1 MPQDDKKVNY
11 HDIPNEALNT
21 PLKHLREEYNIEL
34 LSPDQIPINR
44 YLKSQ
49 H

>member
-1 MPQDDKKVNY
+1 MTKKWNY
-11 HDIPNEALNT
+11 HDIPNEVLST

-34 LSPDQIPINR
+34 LSLDEIPRNR